1 MPCVEDWLTDPLSVA
16 EGIFTEAG
24 KPDHQRVREFFT
36 NRLQN
41 SETLKRVPSLNDIPS
56 HLLKSKSLV
65 RFRCMVQDMFDPE
78 FYLAVYEVVNKADNS
93 SNLRYGMYQDIVN
106 CPENFELRLESPR
119 NVTNERQTFY
129 CVPIPGETEWAKKT
143 FAGRKVA
150 SGLQSQTSQR
160 KNPGIKRSLDE
171 EMDEGTATAQ
181 PGKLISFNQRPPQ
194 RATPEGHP
202 QRSWG
207 FVPMP
212 NQPHQILLGMEQ
224 RGLKESPPHESKN
237 KDSILL

>member
-1 MPCVEDWLTDPLSVA
+1 MYKLFRSGNFLGSKDILFAMPCVEDWLTDPLSVA

-24 KPDHQRVREFFT
+24 KPDHERVHEFFS

-41 SETLKRVPSLNDIPS
+41 SEALKRVPSLNDIPS

-93 SNLRYGMYQDIVN
+93 SNLRCGMYQDMVN

-119 NVTNERQTFY
+119 NVTKERQTFY
-129 CVPIPGETEWAKKT
+129 CVPIPGETEWAKRT
-143 FAGRKVA
+143 FAGGNVA
-150 SGLQSQTSQR
+150 SGLQSQASQR

-181 PGKLISFNQRPPQ
+181 NGKLNQRPP
-194 RATPEGHP
+194 PGGHP
-202 QRSWG
+202 QRANPEILG
-207 FVPMP
+207 ICP
-212 NQPHQILLGMEQ
+212 NAQSNLI
-224 RGLKESPPHESKN
+224 KYS
-237 KDSILL
+237 